1 MKKVIVLSALLLV
14 TGMSVYAQE
23 DFSKSIK
30 TTTTIV
36 ENADKYKVETN
47 RFWSNWFVTAG
58 GGALIFFGDHN
69 MQMKFGDR
77 LSPALDIGFGKWFTP
92 GIGVR
97 FMYSGLTIKGAT
109 QNGSHSTGKVYDAS
123 QWLDEQK
130 FDFMNIHGD
139 VLFNASNLLCG
150 YNEKRFWSVTP
161 YVGLGWIL
169 TWETPRARNFN
180 ASIGLIN
187 SFRLSSAFDLNL
199 DVRGTA
205 TKDEFDGERGGRKEE
220 GLLSV
225 TVGVT
230 YKFPRRTWGRS
241 TVKTITFSDE
251 ELRLMREQLKA
262 MNDENNRLKNELVET
277 SNKVTE
283 RVVETNILSA
293 PYLVTFQISRY
304 ALSNEARVNIG
315 FQAKIMKENKNA
327 VYTIIGYADKGTGTK
342 EFNQFLSKSRAEAVY
357 NCLVNEFGVPASQ
370 LKITYEGG
378 VDNMFYDDPR
388 VSRAVIT
395 VIKVNRKY
403 G

>member
-199 DVRGTA
+199 DVRGTT

-395 VIKVNRKY
+395 VIK
-403 G
+403 

>member
-220 GLLSV
+220 AFLSV

-395 VIKVNRKY
+395 VIK
-403 G
+403 

>member
-1 MKKVIVLSALLLV
+1 MRKVIVLSALLLI

-23 DFSKSIK
+23 DYSKSLK

-58 GGALIFFGDHN
+58 GGGLIFFGDHN

-92 GIGVR
+92 GIGIR

-139 VLFNASNLLCG
+139 VLFNASNLLCC

-169 TWETPRARNFN
+169 TWESPRARNFN

-187 SFRLSSAFDLNL
+187 SFRLSCAFDLNL

-262 MNDENNRLKNELVET
+262 MNDENNRLKDELAT

-342 EFNQFLSKSRAEAVY
+342 EFNQFLSKARAEAVY

-395 VIKVNRKY
+395 VIK
-403 G
+403 

>member
-251 ELRLMREQLKA
+251 ELRLMREQLKE

-395 VIKVNRKY
+395 VIK
-403 G
+403 

>member
-1 MKKVIVLSALLLV
+1 MKKVIVLLALLLV

-395 VIKVNRKY
+395 VIK
-403 G
+403 

>member
-199 DVRGTA
+199 DVRCTA

-262 MNDENNRLKNELVET
+262 MNDENNRLKNELVEA

-395 VIKVNRKY
+395 VIK
-403 G
+403 

>member
-205 TKDEFDGERGGRKEE
+205 TKDEFDDERGGRKEE

-395 VIKVNRKY
+395 VIK
-403 G
+403 